1 MGPMAAPRA
10 LAMSRNAAPLRAFLL
25 QALVFA
31 LILTLAAFLAFN
43 LVANLGARS
52 IHTGFAFLHNTAG
65 FDIGESLIAYDGH
78 ATYGRALLV
87 GLLNTLAV
95 SAAGILLSTLIG
107 SAVGLGRLSR
117 NPLIGP
123 LAGAYVEA
131 LRNVPLLLQLYL
143 WYAVLTE
150 LLPQDGAAPELVPGF
165 YLAKSGLHFPV
176 LAERPVLPLFA
187 LVTGVAAAII
197 LRRLIKLRQARTGK
211 EFPAWSA
218 WALGLLP
225 AALLLARMLASVPLE
240 LPQERRFGFVGG
252 GALTP
257 ELTALLI
264 GLSLYNGAFI
274 AEILRGAVQSVA
286 AGQNEA
292 AAALGL
298 RLGQRLRLIIVPQAL
313 RVAVPPL
320 ASQYLNLAKNSSL
333 AVAIGYPDLMSV
345 GNTIVNQTGQALE
358 VIGMVMAAY
367 LSLSLSIAAF
377 MNGYNAR
384 LGLRS
389 PS

>member
-1 MGPMAAPRA
+1 MAAPRA
-10 LAMSRNAAPLRAFLL
+10 LPLGKSSAPLRDFLL
-25 QALVFA
+25 QALIFGLVIA
-31 LILTLAAFLAFN
+31 LAGFLAFN
-43 LVANLGARS
+43 LAGNLGARS
-52 IHTGFAFLHNTAG
+52 IHTGFAFLHGTAG
-65 FDIGESLIAYDGH
+65 FDIGESFIPYDGH

-95 SAAGILLSTLIG
+95 SSAGIMLSTLIG
-107 SAVGLGRLSR
+107 AFVGLGRLSR
-117 NPLIGP
+117 NPLVGC
-123 LAGAYVEA
+123 LASAYVEA

-143 WYAVLTE
+143 WYAILNE
-150 LLPQDGAAPELVPGF
+150 ILPPDGAAPAFLPGF

-176 LAERPVLPLFA
+176 LGKMPLLPLFA
-187 LVTGVAAAII
+187 LATGLAAAM
-197 LRRLIKLRQARTGK
+197 LWSRFTKLRQARTGTRT
-211 EFPAWSA
+211 ASW
-218 WALGLLP
+218 LGWLLALLP
-225 AALLLARMLASVPLE
+225 AAFLLAQILVSGPLG
-240 LPQERRFGFVGG
+240 LPQQRRFGFVGG
-252 GALTP
+252 GTLTP

-274 AEILRGAVQSVA
+274 AEILRGAIRSVSPGQS
-286 AGQNEA
+286 EA

-298 RLGQRLRLIIVPQAL
+298 RPIQRLRLVVVPQAL

-367 LSLSLSIAAF
+367 LTLSLSIAAF
-377 MNGYNAR
+377 MNWYNAR
-384 LGLRS
+384 VGLKGAL
-389 PS
+389 

>member
-1 MGPMAAPRA
+1 MAGPRA
-10 LAMSRNAAPLRAFLL
+10 LAVSRNAAPSRAFLL
-25 QALVFA
+25 QALIFA
-31 LILTLAAFLAFN
+31 LVVALAGFLAFN
-43 LVANLGARS
+43 LIGNLGARS
-52 IHTGFAFLHNTAG
+52 IRTGFAFLHGTAG
-65 FDIGESLIAYDGH
+65 FDIGESFLSYDGH

-87 GLLNTLAV
+87 GLLNTVAV

-107 SAVGLGRLSR
+107 SSVGLGRLSR

-150 LLPQDGAAPELVPGF
+150 LLPPDGAAPALFPGL

-176 LAERPVLPLFA
+176 LGEKPVVPLVA
-187 LVTGVAAAII
+187 LGAGLVAAMVFRHFA
-197 LRRLIKLRQARTGK
+197 KLHQARTGK
-211 EFPAWSA
+211 RYAAWLA
-218 WALGLLP
+218 WALALLP
-225 AALLLARMLASVPLE
+225 AALLLARMLASIPLDI
-240 LPQERRFGFVGG
+240 PQERRFGFVGG
-252 GALTP
+252 GTLTP

-274 AEILRGAVQSVA
+274 AEILRGAIQSVA
-286 AGQNEA
+286 PGQSEA

-298 RLGQRLRLIIVPQAL
+298 RQGQRLRLVIVPQAL

-367 LSLSLSIAAF
+367 LTLSLSIAGF
-377 MNGYNAR
+377 MNWYNAR
-384 LGLRS
+384 VGLVGA
-389 PS
+389 P